1 MKLNDQN
8 KNIFVQKV
16 FDRVFDK
23 YDLMN
28 DIMSLGS
35 HRIWKKQLIN
45 WIAPTSNKKLLD
57 VACGSGDIIKIFNE
71 CTKNS
76 CKIYAVDQNSKMISI
91 GKKKL
96 KACNNIKWSVGRAE
110 KLKFKDNFFDF
121 YTISFGIRNVSN
133 INLALKEAY
142 RVLKPGGRFMCLE
155 FSKIQNEYLDKI
167 YQIYS
172 KNIPKIGKYIVGTS
186 KPYEYLVNSIENFYN
201 QEELVALM
209 EKNNFYK
216 PKYRNLSGGIVALH
230 SGWKI

>member
-1 MKLNDQN
+1 MKLNNQN
-8 KNIFVQKV
+8 KSIFVQKV
-16 FDRVFDK
+16 FDQVFDK

-28 DIMSLGS
+28 DIISLGG

-45 WIAPTSNKKLLD
+45 WLAPSSNKKLLD

-71 CTKNS
+71 CTKNT
-76 CKIYAVDQNSKMISI
+76 CEIYAVDQNSKMISI

-96 KACNNIKWSVGRAE
+96 KTYSNIKWSVGRAE

-121 YTISFGIRNVSN
+121 YTISFGIRNVSD
-133 INLALKEAY
+133 INLVLKEAY

-167 YQIYS
+167 YQMYS
-172 KNIPKIGKYIVGTS
+172 RNIPKIGKYIVGS
-186 KPYEYLVNSIENFYN
+186 SEPYEYLVNSIENFYN
-201 QEELVALM
+201 QEELITLM
-209 EKNNFYK
+209 KKNNFYK
-216 PKYRNLSGGIVALH
+216 SEYRNLSNGIVALH

>member
-28 DIMSLGS
+28 DIISLGG

-45 WIAPTSNKKLLD
+45 WLAPSSNKKLLD

-71 CTKNS
+71 YTKNS

-172 KNIPKIGKYIVGTS
+172 KNIPKIGKYIVGS
-186 KPYEYLVNSIENFYN
+186 SEPYEYLVNSIKNFYN
-201 QEELVALM
+201 QEELITLM
-209 EKNNFYK
+209 KKNNFYK
-216 PKYRNLSGGIVALH
+216 SGYRNLSNGIVALH